1 MTSAQRPS
9 STPDSPTPTATSVGG
24 AVGDPTA
31 VDGTTEV
38 LPSVVQKVTAFAARE
53 IPGVAAL
60 GGSASR
66 AVGAVRQTLTGN
78 TENTAGVRVEL
89 EDQTARLGID
99 VAIEYGVGARELVRA
114 LRRHIPRAVEE
125 IAGVRV
131 VELNVVITDVQLPGG
146 DADGDEG
153 ATPPPPGA
161 TPPRPTTTPPR
172 PSTTL

>member
-24 AVGDPTA
+24 AAGDPTT
-31 VDGTTEV
+31 VEGTTEV

-89 EDQTARLGID
+89 EEQTARIGVD

-125 IAGVRV
+125 IAGVTV

-146 DADGDEG
+146 EDADAG
-153 ATPPPPGA
+153 ATPPPPPP
-161 TPPRPTTTPPR
+161 PPRPGA
-172 PSTTL
+172 TL